1 MLIFFWI
8 KQLCDP
14 SNLINPLPL
23 IDPQKVSIMEDKY
36 EIYPPLIDP
45 SYPINCKLSIAA
57 PKLNT
62 GTLAI

>member
-1 MLIFFWI
+1 MQGDSMLNFFWI

-23 IDPQKVSIMEDKY
+23 IDP
-36 EIYPPLIDP
+36 
-45 SYPINCKLSIAA
+45 SYPINCKLSIAP
-57 PKLNT
+57 PKLNK